1 MADPIYA
8 ATNIY
13 YGREDDEVNFPKDR
27 RTGKVIARIWVPGE
41 VVDTKL
47 FTKEVLAE
55 LLEAGSLSK
64 IDVTKVEDPEITLDD
79 LIADDPEPEPEPTKA
94 DPKVKP

>member
-13 YGREDDEVNFPKDR
+13 YGREDDEVNFPKHR
-27 RTGKVIARIWVPGE
+27 VTGKVIGRNWAPGE

-47 FTKEVLAE
+47 FTKEALAD

-64 IDVTKVEDPEITLDD
+64 IDVTKVDDPEITLAE
-79 LIADDPEPEPEPTKA
+79 LTAGDPEPEAEVQKA